1 MTVCVRVC
9 VRDVG
14 LSCEW
19 VAVMITARGESFQT
33 CWDTNSCDI
42 LTGWRQSGIFL
53 TIQIPN
59 TVCSVCRTFLSA
71 QGLSCSSVSVQAF
84 RERRLWCTPTIHL
97 KDSCLTETTSVFCHG
112 PTQQERKKTR
122 ISSALWT
129 SSWLGPI
136 STTLDMCKTLL
147 TVAHILWIRGFN
159 VKAEFRK
166 MQWKIFQQLN
176 HFVGIIHAV
185 TKACDSMSLC

>member
-1 MTVCVRVC
+1 MGLFIDRQLNSVLTLEDQQDLQFSANDCACVCQGCGIVLW
-9 VRDVG
+9 VG
-14 LSCEW
+14 SSNDYCK
-19 VAVMITARGESFQT
+19 R
-33 CWDTNSCDI
+33 
-42 LTGWRQSGIFL
+42 GIFSDL
-53 TIQIPN
+53 LRHKQLWHFNRVKTKWNFPYNSNSQH
-59 TVCSVCRTFLSA
+59 SLFSLCRTFLSA

-112 PTQQERKKTR
+112 PTQQERKKTL

-147 TVAHILWIRGFN
+147 TVAHIL
-159 VKAEFRK
+159 
-166 MQWKIFQQLN
+166 
-176 HFVGIIHAV
+176 
-185 TKACDSMSLC
+185 